1 MSAVSTHEN
10 IVNKLNNFYIEK
22 RIPHIIFYG
31 PSSCG
36 KKRIVFNFL
45 NMIYGNESNVYSN
58 VMFVNCAHGKGIKFI
73 REELKFFAK
82 TNTQYNTG
90 VSFKSIVLLNAEHLT
105 VDAQSAMRRC
115 IEQYS
120 NNTRFF
126 IIINN
131 KSKLLVPI
139 LSRFCEIYI
148 PPHLDDNGNPIYL
161 AQRELENQYPIHELN
176 STKMREIDRIMN
188 EHSSLSYKEMAA
200 IAKVMHEKALS
211 SNDLID
217 WMKSQTKWSELEK
230 ANIGMYFMKVKSEF
244 RSEKLLL
251 LYMLDIMVFHP
262 MKSLRDNLSSL
273 QFHETN
279 FNNSV

>member
-1 MSAVSTHEN
+1 MSSIHEH
-10 IVNKLNNFYIEK
+10 IQKKLIHFYEQK

-36 KKRIVFNFL
+36 KKRIVFDFL
-45 NMIYGNESNVYSN
+45 NLIYGNESNLYSN

-82 TNTQYNTG
+82 TNTQYNQG
-90 VSFKSIVLLNAEHLT
+90 VTFKSIVLLNAEHLT

-139 LSRFCEIYI
+139 LSRFCEIYV
-148 PPHLDDNGNPIYL
+148 PPHLDSNGNPIYL
-161 AQRELENQYPIHELN
+161 AQLELQKLYPIVEMTN
-176 STKMREIDRIMN
+176 NKMKEIDDIINEYLQSSIDYKIMARIASRLYEN
-188 EHSSLSYKEMAA
+188 ACSA
-200 IAKVMHEKALS
+200 V
-211 SNDLID
+211 DLIE
-217 WMKSQTKWSELEK
+217 WMKIKPKWNDLEK

-244 RSEKLLL
+244 RCEKLLI
-251 LYMLDIMVFHP
+251 LYLLDIMFFYP
-262 MKSLRDNLSSL
+262 TKSIRDLFS
-273 QFHETN
+273 Q
-279 FNNSV
+279 